1 LTIVLIIGLGL
12 SIRSRQG
19 RRQATPP
26 LIIKTDHELDQ
37 QNPSGVSRVN
47 HEIAA
52 LIARKDPVLNKVS
65 KSSKNRI
72 SKQKKQRMEAKM
84 VKAAAKAEQLEEK
97 AAKSQQ
103 RGREIKRRK
112 ADWDTIN
119 EKKIASDQKKGE
131 EVLEGMQLEE

>member
-1 LTIVLIIGLGL
+1 MLIVPLDP

-26 LIIKTDHELDQ
+26 LLIKADHEQ
-37 QNPSGVSRVN
+37 HPSGVSRVN
-47 HEIAA
+47 QEIAA

-97 AAKSQQ
+97 TAKAQQ
-103 RGREIKRRK
+103 RGKEIKKRK
-112 ADWDTIN
+112 AGWDTIN
-119 EKKIASDQKKGE
+119 EKKTTGVQTKGE
-131 EVLEGMQLEE
+131 EVVDGMQFEE